1 MLALLRFS
9 GGVLVVEDG
18 TSCTV
23 LSGVEEDVGLLELD
37 ELGVEDEERGG
48 EDDVGGGWDVVG
60 SGVQT

>member
-1 MLALLRFS
+1 M
-9 GGVLVVEDG
+9 EDG

-37 ELGVEDEERGG
+37 ELGVEDEEGGG